1 MFPERFPG
9 QDAAPCMEIFLLFVL
24 ILVNGIFAM
33 SEIALVTARRAR
45 LQKLAEEGSH
55 GAAVAVKL
63 GEDPTRFLSTIQIG
77 ITSIGILNGIVG
89 EAVLARPLSVW
100 FQTLDLAKDRADLA
114 ATALAVLIITYFTI
128 VIGELVPKR
137 IGQMRPETIARFA
150 APTMQ
155 WLGVIT
161 RPFGKLLTL
170 STEVLLGLL
179 RLRGKGTN
187 VVTEEEIHSLLEEGS
202 DAGVIDPHEHE
213 MARNVFRLDD
223 RAVVSLMIPRL
234 DLIYLDVEDPVDDN
248 LKKIQESEHS
258 RFPVVAGGWE
268 EILGMASAK
277 LLLGQMLRGE
287 QIDLRANLVP
297 AVFVPE
303 TMNGTDLLA
312 SFRTSAVHSA
322 IVVDE
327 YGDVQGMVTVHD
339 LIEAI
344 TGEFHT
350 SDRSDSW
357 AVRRDDG
364 TWLLDGLLAIPEL
377 KDVLELKAVVE
388 EERGRYH
395 TLAGMLMHL
404 LGRVPVET
412 DHVEWEKW
420 RFEII
425 DMDGQ
430 RIDKVLASPLVVA
443 EVDD

>member
-1 MFPERFPG
+1 
-9 QDAAPCMEIFLLFVL
+9 MEIFLLFVL

-45 LQKLAEEGSH
+45 LQKLAEDGHH
-55 GAAVAVKL
+55 GAAAAVKL

-89 EAVLARPLSVW
+89 EAVLARPLSAWLQGLGVAHDHAE
-100 FQTLDLAKDRADLA
+100 LG

-137 IGQMRPETIARFA
+137 IGQIRPETIARLA
-150 APTMQ
+150 GPPML
-155 WLGVIT
+155 WLGIVT
-161 RPFGKLLTL
+161 KPFGKLLTL
-170 STEVLLGLL
+170 STEIVLGVLG
-179 RLRGKGTN
+179 LRGKTNN

-234 DLIYLDVEDPVDDN
+234 ELVVLDVEDPLEEN
-248 LKKIQESEHS
+248 LGKIQESEHS

-268 EILGMASAK
+268 DVLGFASSK
-277 LLLGQMLRGE
+277 LLLGQMLRGVP
-287 QIDLRANLVP
+287 IDLRANLAP

-303 TMNGTDLLA
+303 TMNGTDLLM
-312 SFRTSAVHSA
+312 SFRTSSVHSA

-339 LIEAI
+339 VIEAI

-350 SDRSDSW
+350 SDRNDSW

-364 TWLLDGLLAIPEL
+364 TWLLDGMLAIPEL

-420 RFEII
+420 RFEIV